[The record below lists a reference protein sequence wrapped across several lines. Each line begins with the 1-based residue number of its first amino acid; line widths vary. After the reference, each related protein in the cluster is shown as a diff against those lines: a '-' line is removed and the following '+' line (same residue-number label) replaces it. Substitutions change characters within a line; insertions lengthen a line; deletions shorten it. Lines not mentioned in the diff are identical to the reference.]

1 MSQDVNS
8 TTGFVRVCGG
18 NLRYEMA
25 GEGPVLVLIHSGLTD
40 CRMYDDQFG
49 EFAEHCRV
57 LRYDL
62 HGFGR
67 SSWPEGRYTHHEAL
81 HELLGQLDIDHAT
94 LLGTSLG
101 GGVALD
107 FALTY
112 PKMVDAL
119 VTVASGIGGYP
130 QTPEDERLF
139 APVVRAFTD
148 NDYTT
153 AIDLMIHIWVD
164 GPDRSPEDVDAN
176 LRERVRALYTD
187 VLLRT
192 REGGRQP
199 EKLDPPAYGRLDQI
213 QVPTLVLIG
222 DRDIPSVRGQADQ
235 IAGSIQGARK
245 VVLANVAHLLNMEIP
260 NEFNRIVLE
269 FLRERQVVRS

>member
-1 MSQDVNS
+1 MGQDVNS
-8 TTGFVRVCGG
+8 TAGITHACGAS
-18 NLRYEMA
+18 LRYELA
-25 GEGPVLVLIHSGLTD
+25 GDGPVLVLIHSGLTD
-40 CRMYDDQFG
+40 CRMYDEQFG
-49 EFAEHCRV
+49 ELSRQCRV

-67 SSWPEGRYTHHEAL
+67 SSWPEGPYTHYDAL
-81 HELLGQLDIDHAT
+81 RELLNQLEIDHVT

-107 FALTY
+107 FTLTY
-112 PKMVDAL
+112 PEMVDAL
-119 VTVASGIGGYP
+119 VTVASGISGYP

-139 APVVRAFTD
+139 APVVQAFTD

-164 GPDRSPEDVDAN
+164 GPDRDPREVDAN

-192 REGGRQP
+192 REGGRPPMQI
-199 EKLDPPAYGRLDQI
+199 DPPAYGRLDQI
-213 QVPTLVLIG
+213 HVPTLVLVG
-222 DRDIPSVRGQADQ
+222 DQDIPAVKAQAEQ
-235 IAGSIQGARK
+235 ITSAVEGARE
-245 VVLANVAHLLNMEIP
+245 VLLPNVAHLINMEIP
-260 NEFNRIVLE
+260 QEFNRIVLE
-269 FLRERQVVRS
+269 FLREHHLVR